1 MLDTGTIRC
10 QGVNVRV
17 SELAAT
23 AQVPLATVKY
33 YLREGL
39 LMPGTATSRTRAEY
53 DEPHLERLR
62 LVRALVETGGL
73 GLREVRSVLA
83 ALDDPPTS
91 PHELLGIAHAA
102 LPPPVAPSDPPAD
115 TAEVE
120 RWLDGLGWG
129 DCLPPPLLASLAQA
143 VAAVRAAGLAL
154 TLDELTGYADAAH
167 RAAVTDVAVARR
179 ADSPAQA
186 LHTVIVGT
194 VLVDEVLATL
204 RRIAQQVVSTQVLVG
219 TTPDGSTSRDTAV
232 REAVSRVDTSQE

>member
-1 MLDTGTIRC
+1 M
-10 QGVNVRV
+10 RV
-17 SELAAT
+17 SELAA
-23 AQVPLATVKY
+23 AADVPLATVKF

-39 LMPGTATSRTRAEY
+39 LMPGTATSRTRANY
-53 DEPHLERLR
+53 DEQHLERLR

-91 PHELLGIAHAA
+91 PHELLGVAHAA
-102 LPPPVAPSDPPAD
+102 LPPPVAASDPPPD

-120 RWLDGLGWG
+120 RFLEGVGWG
-129 DCLPPPLLASLAQA
+129 DCLPPSLLASLAQA

-154 TLDELTGYADAAH
+154 TPDELTGYADAAY

-204 RRIAQQVVSTQVLVG
+204 RRIAQQVVSTQALAR
-219 TTPDGSTSRDTAV
+219 TTPPDTTSADTAV
-232 REAVSRVDTSQE
+232 REPVSRVVASQE